1 MTFSFIH
8 YRNMNC
14 VDANTELL
22 PRCRALM
29 TSYMVL
35 RKSGAIPRYYEEITE
50 RGYDNIELTE
60 RLRLSCAIGAM
71 L

>member
-22 PRCRALM
+22 SLYRPLM

-35 RKSGAIPRYYEEITE
+35 RKSDAIPHYYEEITE

-60 RLRLSCAIGAM
+60 RLRLSCAIETM

>member
-22 PRCRALM
+22 PFCPRLTA
-29 TSYMVL
+29 SSMVL
-35 RKSGAIPRYYEEITE
+35 RKSDAIPRYFEEITE

-60 RLRLSCAIGAM
+60 RLRLSCATGA
-71 L
+71 LL